1 MRSIHII
8 RILCVALLLGLH
20 ISCKKKKKDEEPSA
34 QELALEAL
42 AHSWSV
48 SNGSVIRDGLD
59 VSANYVGL
67 QLTFSDGSYNTS
79 NAGELFA
86 ASGTWEWVGESTTQL
101 TMDDGKTVTIGSVS
115 GTTLVI
121 SFDHTGTGGTA
132 FGVSGAYQITL
143 TR

>member
-8 RILCVALLLGLH
+8 RIICVALLLGLH
-20 ISCKKKKKDEEPSA
+20 VSCKKKKKDEEPDP
-34 QELALEAL
+34 QELALAAL

-67 QLTFSDGSYNTS
+67 QLTISDGNYSTT

-86 ASGTWEWVGESTTQL
+86 ASGTWEWEGASTSRF
-101 TMDDGKTVTIGSVS
+101 TMDDGKTVTIG
-115 GTTLVI
+115 TLNETMLVI
-121 SFDHTGTGGTA
+121 SFDHTGSGGTA

-143 TR
+143 TK